1 MKTIKLLLSTLL
13 LFILSFNVNAELSEN
28 TTPIAEHL
36 KSLNYKVIV
45 TSREMGN
52 GIIAMPKNIIP
63 KDNNK
68 TINDSNV
75 KKIILIKK
83 DHSGLSDN
91 GFFIMQMLPLKKD
104 FIKNINFYK
113 WINKLNNELPFVK
126 VYSDNDYIIFK
137 MDIFDGYQKESF
149 TKKIYALNVLVKH
162 AVSKIPTFI
171 Q

>member
-13 LFILSFNVNAELSEN
+13 LFILSFNVNAKLSEN

-52 GIIAMPKNIIP
+52 GIIAMPKNIIS

-68 TINDSNV
+68 NINDSNV
-75 KKIILIKK
+75 KEIILIKK
-83 DHSGLSDN
+83 DNSGLSDN
-91 GFFIMQMLPLKKD
+91 GFFIIQMIPLKKD
-104 FIKNINFYK
+104 LIKNINFYK

-137 MDIFDGYQKESF
+137 MDIFDEYQKESF